1 MAIVL
6 PFRGVRPPKNLVKK
20 IAAPPYDVVTSREAR
35 EIAWGNEMN
44 YLHISRPE
52 IDLPDGIDE
61 HDDKVY
67 QQGRA
72 NYRKFCDRR
81 WLIQDPRPCFYIYKQ
96 TMPLKEKRGGKH
108 TQVGLVAVASAED
121 YDRDVIK
128 KHEFTRPDKEDDRTR
143 HIATIGAN
151 TEPVFFTY
159 PHRAAIDR
167 IIAGWTRR
175 KPEYRFKSDD
185 GVEHVLWVVDDEK
198 TIQRITA
205 LFARIKYLYVADGH
219 HRSAAAWRYWKDR
232 RAQNPRHTGREEYNF
247 FLTVIFPDNQMNI
260 MPYNR
265 VVKDL
270 HGLSPEEFLNRIS
283 AKFTV
288 VPDGPDRPGGN
299 GKFSMYLGGRWYLL
313 RARPGTFDSRDPVK
327 RLDASILQDNL
338 LGPILGIQDPRTD
351 KRINFVGGI
360 KGTKELKRL
369 VDSGEYAVAFSLHP
383 VSMKQLLAV
392 ADSGQVMPPKSTW
405 FEPKLKSGLF
415 VHQYD

>member
-6 PFRGVRPPKNLVKK
+6 PFRGVRPPKSLVKK

-61 HDDKVY
+61 HDDRVY
-67 QQGRA
+67 QQGRI
-72 NYRKFCDRR
+72 NYRKFRDRG
-81 WLIQDPRPCFYIYKQ
+81 WLVQDPKPCFYIYKQ
-96 TMPLKEKRGGKH
+96 TMPLKEKRGGQH
-108 TQVGLVAVASAED
+108 TQIGLVAVASAED

-143 HIATIGAN
+143 HIATINAN

-159 PHRAAIDR
+159 PHRAAIDK
-167 IIAGWTRR
+167 ILNAWMRR
-175 KPEYRFKSDD
+175 KPEYKFKSDD
-185 GVEHVLWVVDDEK
+185 GVEHRLWVMDNDQ

-205 LFARIKYLYVADGH
+205 LFAKIKYLYVADGH
-219 HRSAAAWRYWKDR
+219 HRSAAAWRLWKER
-232 RAQNPRHTGREEYNF
+232 KANNPRHTGKEEYNF

-270 HGLSPEEFLNRIS
+270 NGMSSDEFLSRIS
-283 AKFTV
+283 AKFSV
-288 VPDGPDRPGGN
+288 SAKGPDRPGGN
-299 GKFSMYLGGRWYLL
+299 GRFSMYLNGSWYLL
-313 RARPGTFDSRDPVK
+313 KARPGSYDARDAVK

-360 KGTKELKRL
+360 KGTRELKRL

-415 VHQYD
+415 VHEYD